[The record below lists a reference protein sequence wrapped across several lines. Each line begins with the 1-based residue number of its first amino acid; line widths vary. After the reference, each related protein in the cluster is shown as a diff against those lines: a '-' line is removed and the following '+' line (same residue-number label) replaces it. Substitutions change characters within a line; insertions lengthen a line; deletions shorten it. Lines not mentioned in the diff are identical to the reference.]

1 MEDRMKK
8 GRTCAPFSFITVES
22 KPQPVTGS
30 ADNGF
35 FAAAFF
41 AADFAAALFA
51 AGFAAAFLAAG
62 LAAVFF
68 AAGLAVVFFAA
79 GLATAFLVAGF
90 FAAGFAAGS
99 ILDFTL
105 ASAREAAEG
114 RRGLRPRSS
123 IGVMATDLNT
133 LS

>member
-1 MEDRMKK
+1 MKK

-30 ADNGF
+30 ADSGF

-62 LAAVFF
+62 LAAV
-68 AAGLAVVFFAA
+68 
-79 GLATAFLVAGF
+79 F